1 MMFYYVRLAWTE
13 KNSGCEPVHGEFLSR
28 GDEATSR
35 HVRCRKPTRLRR
47 LGSQSREGGQRRVRR
62 CTYRT
67 GEFRVFLTER
77 QLQKTRYVFAGG
89 KRSDH
94 GGRRDVE
101 YNAVVGDPLPHQ
113 VSRRSKEMQRRDQK
127 RKQRTKYRTGI
138 HSRGALHDCTCTYV

>member
-35 HVRCRKPTRLRR
+35 HVRCRKPSRLRR

-62 CTYRT
+62 CTHGT
-67 GEFRVFLTER
+67 GGFNFY
-77 QLQKTRYVFAGG
+77 QNKPQQQKMNISTGCEGF
-89 KRSDH
+89 DH

-101 YNAVVGDPLPHQ
+101 YNVVVGDPLPHQ
-113 VSRRSKEMQRRDQK
+113 VSRRSEEMQRRDQK
-127 RKQRTKYRTGI
+127 RERNQRHKILKCMHI
-138 HSRGALHDCTCTYV
+138 HVHELL